1 MLFKMKSFRLSLRS
15 LYLTVI
21 FSTFFAPTTGAQVPG
36 PPDTS
41 VKPVVTYNKKD
52 SGLPAIVM
60 SFSDGRRAISVLK
73 GPVELSLETPFQV
86 TENLCFPEVVKP
98 RCDLLIHYFSAEI
111 SLIWDRHP
119 DSAKIGKIVLVKSSA
134 SPEQTNRMYDYF
146 GNIPFQDSNNS
157 DNDFF
162 DQSTLRAGG
171 LKCSSYQWFSGIA
184 NPTQVNF
191 KTVLDEFMFDNSE
204 TGMNENRVLASY
216 HNAKYEYDLTQK
228 MFISQGKN
236 PRIDFQIPVGET
248 LSFIMERPSQINSAG
263 EICQITASHG
273 RSVLL
278 SRYTANQSK
287 VRGVSA
293 LPLLSNKVPQ
303 DYLSTIR
310 YISALSEESFL

>member
-1 MLFKMKSFRLSLRS
+1 MLFKMKALRHGLRS
-15 LYLTVI
+15 VYLAVI

-119 DSAKIGKIVLVKSSA
+119 DSAKIGKIVLVKPSMAADFTS
-134 SPEQTNRMYDYF
+134 RIYDHF
-146 GNIPFQDSNNS
+146 GNVPFQDAYNS

-162 DQSTLRAGG
+162 DRTTLRAGG

-216 HNAKYEYDLTQK
+216 HDAKYEYDLTQK

-236 PRIDFQIPVGET
+236 PKIDFRIPVGET

-287 VRGVSA
+287 VRGATA
-293 LPLLSNKVPQ
+293 LSLLADRLPQ
-303 DYLSTIR
+303 DYINSIR
-310 YISALSEESFL
+310 YISSFGEESFL